1 MPPPGRDFIIQA
13 NQYLSPL
20 EPADPSSGF
29 LDPSGHLQ
37 SICQNASTFV
47 LRSGLLYSG
56 GDQVSVAPGVSSMRF
71 GASEFAQPIDKTFAV
86 DEASGRLVWNNDAFS
101 DGTARFCNDPAG
113 ALYAVFSGPLPENCT
128 ATELRVQSRKWQG
141 EGRSQSRFVRYLL
154 TAHLSTYS
162 YLLRT
167 LVYAESSPTYIT
179 G

>member
-13 NQYLSPL
+13 SPYLSPL

-37 SICQNASTFV
+37 SVCQNASTFV

-71 GASEFAQPIDKTFAV
+71 GASEFVQPIDNTFAV

-128 ATELRVQSRKWQG
+128 ATELRVQSRKWPG
-141 EGRSQSRFVRYLL
+141 GWRSQTHSVQYLL

-162 YLLRT
+162 
-167 LVYAESSPTYIT
+167 
-179 G
+179 